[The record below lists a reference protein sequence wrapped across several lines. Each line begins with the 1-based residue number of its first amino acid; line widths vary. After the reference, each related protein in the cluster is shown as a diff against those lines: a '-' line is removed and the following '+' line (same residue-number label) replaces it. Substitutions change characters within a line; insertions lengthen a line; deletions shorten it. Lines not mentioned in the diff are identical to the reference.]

1 MGAVAFFDLDRTLL
15 AVNSATLWLREEV
28 RGGNVRPL
36 EALKALGWL
45 ARYSLGSADMED
57 AMIATIAT
65 LEGRNE
71 REVAARTESFYERVV
86 RGQVRPGGRA
96 AIEAHRAKGDAVV
109 LLTSSSRY
117 LSSLFARDLGLDDFL
132 CTLVEVDAQGL
143 FTGRPIGRPCF
154 GAGKV
159 DAANAFLATRGVSL
173 ADCTFYTDSAS
184 DVPMLEVVGRPVA
197 VSPDPRL
204 ARIARARGWPV
215 LDWGKPVAATAPVA

>member
-1 MGAVAFFDLDRTLL
+1 MGGVAFFDLDRTLL

-28 RGGNVRPL
+28 RTGNVRPL
-36 EALKALGWL
+36 EALKAVGWL
-45 ARYSLGSADMED
+45 ALYSLGSADMED

-65 LEGRNE
+65 LKGRNE
-71 REVAARTESFYERVV
+71 QEVARRTEEFYDRVV
-86 RGQVRPGGRA
+86 RAQVRPGA
-96 AIEAHRAKGDAVV
+96 LTAIAEHRALGEPVV

-117 LSSLFARDLGLDDFL
+117 LSSLFVRDLGLDDFL
-132 CTLVEVDAQGL
+132 CTLVEVDAAGL

-159 DAANAFLATRGVSL
+159 DAAQAYLATRAVSL
-173 ADCTFYTDSAS
+173 ADCAFYTDSAS

-204 ARIARARGWPV
+204 SRIARARGWPV
-215 LDWGKPVAATAPVA
+215 VEWGKPVVSVAPAL